1 MCRFIIEQVDRD
13 LKWLLLLF
21 LWCGRIGCSCVWI
34 GVNFFGLSVL
44 IFLLFWGVVG
54 ALELDGI
61 GRGGDGGSFPVGFG
75 IARVWQVCG
84 WAVVGVGT
92 IFGSIV
98 DFFGGGVWAGMGGL
112 LQSWG
117 CCSLDCLMN
126 VGLGGGC
133 GVARGWQD
141 CECWAVVGVGTII
154 GSIVDFFT
162 GGGWAGMS
170 GGVGLNALGVGAP
183 VCLGISL

>member
-1 MCRFIIEQVDRD
+1 M
-13 LKWLLLLF
+13 
-21 LWCGRIGCSCVWI
+21 
-34 GVNFFGLSVL
+34 
-44 IFLLFWGVVG
+44 VG

-84 WAVVGVGT
+84 WALVGVGT
-92 IFGSIV
+92 TYGSIV

-112 LQSWG
+112 LQSCV

-126 VGLGGGC
+126 VGLGS
-133 GVARGWQD
+133 GVARVWHG
-141 CECWAVVGVGTII
+141 CECWAVVGVGTIV
-154 GSIVDFFT
+154 GSIVDFFVV
-162 GGGWAGMS
+162 GEWVGMS
-170 GGVGLNALGVGAP
+170 GGVGLTALGVGAP